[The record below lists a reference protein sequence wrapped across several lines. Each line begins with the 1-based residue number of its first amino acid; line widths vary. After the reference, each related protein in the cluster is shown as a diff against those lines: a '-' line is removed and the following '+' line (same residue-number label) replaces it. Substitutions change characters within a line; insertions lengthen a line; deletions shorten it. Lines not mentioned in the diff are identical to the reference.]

1 MNTISI
7 AGFKRQ
13 YEFTVAVLSDTQN
26 YSEKYPGIFDAQT
39 RWLAE
44 NAQRENIV
52 FVTHVGD
59 IVQNGNVET
68 EWNVA
73 VPAMKRLI
81 GTIPFGVV
89 SGNHD
94 YDIVGDPKAPLENY
108 RRRFGQDLFG
118 KVPTTKGFGP
128 EDGSSYHIFR
138 AGKRSILSLHL
149 EHDPRDV
156 AIAWAQ
162 SVLEKN
168 KNLPVMLTTHT
179 YLSDVTDARDTKPFS
194 RAGGNSPEGLFQK
207 LVRKNPRIF
216 LVQCGHWWTAGG
228 ETLQTSTNDYGGR
241 VIELLSDYQGRANG
255 GDGWLRLLRFDPAN
269 GLLHIQTYSPTLR
282 RFETDADS
290 EMTLPLEI
298 DRPIAPAPIRLE
310 RGALSLLRR

>member
-1 MNTISI
+1 MNTIQI
-7 AGFKRQ
+7 AGFPRQ

-26 YSEKYPGIFDAQT
+26 YSEKYPDVFHAQT
-39 RWLAE
+39 RWLVANAE
-44 NAQRENIV
+44 RENIV

-59 IVQNGNVET
+59 VVQHGGVEA

-94 YDIVGDPKAPLENY
+94 YDVVGDPKAPLENY

-128 EDGSSYHIFR
+128 EDGSTYHIFR

-149 EHDPRDV
+149 EHDPRDS

-162 SVLEKN
+162 SVLDKN
-168 KNLPVMLTTHT
+168 KNLPAMLTTHT
-179 YLSDVTDARDTKPFS
+179 YLNDKTDTRDTKPFS
-194 RAGGNSPEGLFQK
+194 RAGGNAPEDLFQK
-207 LVRKNPRIF
+207 LVRRNPRLF

-228 ETLQTSTNDYGGR
+228 ETTQISTNNFGGR
-241 VIELLSDYQGRANG
+241 VIELLSDYQGRASG

-269 GLLHIQTYSPTLR
+269 GFLHIQTYSPTLR
-282 RFETDADS
+282 RFENDADS
-290 EMTLPLEI
+290 EMTLALEI
-298 DRPIAPAPIRLE
+298 DRPLAPAPIKLE
-310 RGALSLLRR
+310 RGSVSFLRR